1 MKILVD
7 IASVDRRGF
16 MAYMSALGLGGTV
29 FPGVLWAHMQARG
42 EITSEIVADAG
53 AVAGLD
59 FTDAERD
66 MMLADLNSNLEAYEA
81 LREVSVSNHV
91 PPAVQFDPALP
102 GRDLPS
108 ETRPFRFTRNIGLRR
123 PADPETLA
131 FMPVTQL
138 SELIRTRQLSS
149 TELTTLYLERLER
162 HGPTL
167 EAVIT
172 LMSDRALEH
181 AARAD
186 REIASGAYHGPL
198 HGIPWGAKDLLA
210 AEGFRTTWGAKPY
223 EDQVIGED
231 ATVVRR
237 LEEAGAILVAK
248 LTLGALAQGDYW
260 YSGRTRNP
268 WNLQQGSSGS
278 SAGSAATTAA
288 GLVGFAIGSETL
300 GSIVSPATRCG
311 VTGLRP
317 TYGRVSRSGAMA
329 LSWSMDKLGPIAR
342 SVEDCALVF
351 NAIHGADGRDPTART
366 APFNWDSE
374 RPLSD
379 LRVGYFGRGFEAERA
394 TGHDRAALET
404 LRSLGVEPV
413 PIDLPS
419 DYPLDALRIILL
431 AEAAAAFDELTLS
444 GRDDLL
450 VRQTPGSWPNSFRVA
465 QMIPAVKYIQAN
477 RVRTMLMG
485 ALEAALEGIDV
496 FITPTRAP
504 DQLLMTN
511 LTGHPAVVVPS
522 GFNDDGTPVSTVFV
536 GQLWADAET
545 LRVAKAWQDANDF
558 HTRRPPLFS

>member
-1 MKILVD
+1 MKILED
-7 IASVDRRGF
+7 IESVDRRGF
-16 MAYMSALGLGGTV
+16 MAYMSTLGLGGTV
-29 FPGVLWAHMQARG
+29 FPGALWANMQARG
-42 EITSEIVADAG
+42 EITSEILVDAG
-53 AVAGLD
+53 TVAGLE
-59 FTDAERD
+59 FTEEEREA
-66 MMLADLNSNLEAYEA
+66 MLAGLNNNLDAYEA
-81 LREVSVSNHV
+81 LRELPVANHV
-91 PPAVQFDPALP
+91 APAVQFDPVLP
-102 GRDLPS
+102 GRELPS
-108 ETRPFRFTRNIGLRR
+108 ETRPFRFTRHIGLRR

-131 FMPVTQL
+131 FMPVVEL

-149 TELTTLYLERLER
+149 MELTTLYLERLDR

-172 LMSDRALEH
+172 LMGDRALEH

-186 REIASGAYHGPL
+186 REIADGGYRGPL

-210 AEGFRTTWGAKPY
+210 VEGFRTTWGAKPY

-248 LTLGALAQGDYW
+248 LTLGALAQGDVW
-260 YSGRTRNP
+260 YGGRTRNP
-268 WNLQQGSSGS
+268 WNLEQGSSGS
-278 SAGSAATTAA
+278 SAGSAACTAA

-300 GSIVSPATRCG
+300 GSIVSPSTRCG

-329 LSWSMDKLGPIAR
+329 LSWSMDKLGPITRA
-342 SVEDCALVF
+342 VEDCALVF
-351 NAIHGADGRDPTART
+351 NEIHGADGRDPTARS

-379 LRVGYFGRGFEAERA
+379 LRVGYFRRGFESEQA
-394 TGHDRAALET
+394 TGHDQAALET

-413 PIDLPS
+413 PIDLPT
-419 DYPLDALRIILL
+419 DYPLAALRIILR

-444 GRDDLL
+444 GRDELL
-450 VRQTPGSWPNSFRVA
+450 VRQTDGAWPNSFRVG
-465 QMIPAVKYIQAN
+465 QMIPAVEYIQAN

-485 ALEAALEGIDV
+485 ALETALEGIDV
-496 FITPTRAP
+496 FITPTFAP

-522 GFNDDGTPVSTVFV
+522 GFNDDGTPVSIVFV

-545 LRVAKAWQDANDF
+545 LRVAKAWQDATDF
-558 HTRRPPLFS
+558 HGRRPPLFG

>member
-1 MKILVD
+1 V
-7 IASVDRRGF
+7 
-16 MAYMSALGLGGTV
+16 
-29 FPGVLWAHMQARG
+29 
-42 EITSEIVADAG
+42 
-53 AVAGLD
+53 
-59 FTDAERD
+59 
-66 MMLADLNSNLEAYEA
+66 
-81 LREVSVSNHV
+81 V
-91 PPAVQFDPALP
+91 PAIQFDPMLP
-102 GRDLPS
+102 GRALPS
-108 ETRPFRFTRNIGLRR
+108 ETRPFRFTRHVGLRR
-123 PADPETLA
+123 PMDAGALA

-149 TELTTLYLERLER
+149 TELTTLYLDRLER

-172 LMSDRALEH
+172 LMGDQALEH

-186 REIASGAYHGPL
+186 REIAEGAYRGPL

-210 AEGFRTTWGAKPY
+210 AEGFRTTWGAAPY
-223 EDQVIGED
+223 QDQVIGED
-231 ATVVRR
+231 ATVVSR
-237 LEEAGAILVAK
+237 LEDAGAILVAK
-248 LTLGALAQGDYW
+248 LTLGALASGDYW
-260 YSGRTRNP
+260 YGGRTRNP
-268 WNLQQGSSGS
+268 WNLEQGSSGS

-300 GSIVSPATRCG
+300 GSIVSPSTRCG

-366 APFNWDSE
+366 APFNWDSQ

-379 LRVGYFGRGFEAERA
+379 LRVGYFRRGFQSSVA
-394 TGHDRAALET
+394 TAHDGAALQT
-404 LRSLGVEPV
+404 LRSLGVMPT
-413 PIDLPS
+413 PIDLPA
-419 DYPLDALRIILL
+419 DYPLNALRIILR

-450 VRQTPGSWPNSFRVA
+450 VRQTQRSWPTSFRVA
-465 QMIPAVKYIQAN
+465 HMTPAVEYIQAN

-485 ALEAALEGIDV
+485 ALETALEGIDV

-504 DQLLMTN
+504 DVSLMTN

-522 GFNDDGTPVSTVFV
+522 GFAEDGTPVSTVFI

-545 LRVAKAWQDANDF
+545 LRVAKAWQDATDF
-558 HTRRPPLFS
+558 HTRRPPLFG

>member
-91 PPAVQFDPALP
+91 PPAAQFDPALP

-131 FMPVTQL
+131 FMSVTQL

-172 LMSDRALEH
+172 VMSDRALGH

-186 REIASGAYHGPL
+186 REIASGAYRGPL

-237 LEEAGAILVAK
+237 LEEAGAILMAK

-260 YSGRTRNP
+260 YGGRTRNP
-268 WNLQQGSSGS
+268 WNLEQGSSGS

-374 RPLSD
+374 RSLSD

-394 TGHDRAALET
+394 TGHDWAALET

-419 DYPLDALRIILL
+419 DYPLDALRIILW

-465 QMIPAVKYIQAN
+465 QMIPAVEYIQAN

-545 LRVAKAWQDANDF
+545 LRVAKAWQDATDF
-558 HTRRPPLFS
+558 HTRRPPLFG

>member
-1 MKILVD
+1 M
-7 IASVDRRGF
+7 
-16 MAYMSALGLGGTV
+16 
-29 FPGVLWAHMQARG
+29 
-42 EITSEIVADAG
+42 
-53 AVAGLD
+53 AGLD
-59 FTDAERD
+59 FTDDERE
-66 MMLADLNSNLEAYEA
+66 MMLAGLNRNLESYAA
-81 LREVSVSNHV
+81 LREVRVENHV
-91 PPAVQFDPALP
+91 TPAVQFDPTLP

-108 ETRPFRFTRNIGLRR
+108 ETRPFRFTRHIGLRR
-123 PADPETLA
+123 PDDAETLA

-138 SELIRTRQLSS
+138 SELIRTRRLTS

-186 REIASGAYHGPL
+186 RETASGRYRGPL

-210 AEGFRTTWGAKPY
+210 VEGFRTTWGAAPY

-260 YSGRTRNP
+260 YGGRTRNP
-268 WNLQQGSSGS
+268 WNLEQGSSGS
-278 SAGSAATTAA
+278 SAGSAAATAA

-300 GSIVSPATRCG
+300 GSIVSPSTRCG

-317 TYGRVSRSGAMA
+317 TYGRVSRYGAMA
-329 LSWSMDKLGPIAR
+329 LSWSMDKLGPLAR
-342 SVEDCALVF
+342 GVEDCALVF
-351 NAIHGADGRDPTART
+351 DAIHGADGRDPTART
-366 APFNWDSE
+366 APFNWDAE

-379 LRVGYFGRGFEAERA
+379 VRVGYFLRGFESDRV
-394 TGHDRAALET
+394 TSHDRAALET

-419 DYPLDALRIILL
+419 DFPLGALRIILS
-431 AEAAAAFDELTLS
+431 AEAAAAFDQLTLS
-444 GRDDLL
+444 GRDEEL
-450 VRQTPGSWPNSFRVA
+450 VRQTGGSWPNSFRTA
-465 QMIPAVKYIQAN
+465 RMIPAVEYIQAN

-485 ALEAALEGIDV
+485 ALETALEGIDV
-496 FITPTRAP
+496 FLTPTRAP
-504 DQLLMTN
+504 DVSMMTN

-522 GFNDDGTPVSTVFV
+522 GFNDDGTPVSTVFI
-536 GQLWADAET
+536 GRLWADAEM
-545 LRVAKAWQDANDF
+545 LRVAKAWQDATDF
-558 HTRRPPLFS
+558 HTRRPPRFG

>member
-1 MKILVD
+1 MKIFED
-7 IASVDRRGF
+7 IKPVDRRVF
-16 MAYMSALGLGGTV
+16 MAHMSALGLGGTV

-53 AVAGLD
+53 AVAGLE

-66 MMLADLNSNLEAYEA
+66 MMLVRLNSNLEAYEA
-81 LREVSVSNHV
+81 LREVAVANHV
-91 PPAVQFDPALP
+91 MPAVQFDPALP
-102 GRDLPS
+102 GRNLPS
-108 ETRPFRFTRNIGLRR
+108 ETRPFRFTRHIGLRR

-186 REIASGAYHGPL
+186 REITNGAYRGPL

-210 AEGFRTTWGAKPY
+210 AEGFRTTWGATPY

-260 YSGRTRNP
+260 YGGRTRNP
-268 WNLQQGSSGS
+268 WNLEQGSSGS
-278 SAGSAATTAA
+278 SAGSAACTSA

-300 GSIVSPATRCG
+300 GSIVSPSTRCG

-329 LSWSMDKLGPIAR
+329 LSWSMDKLGPMAR

-379 LRVGYFGRGFEAERA
+379 LRVGYFRRGFESEQA
-394 TGHDRAALET
+394 TGHDQAALET
-404 LRSLGVEPV
+404 LRSLGVEPA
-413 PIDLPS
+413 PIDLPT
-419 DYPLDALRIILL
+419 DYPLDALRIILN

-450 VRQTPGSWPNSFRVA
+450 VRQTAGAWPNSFRVA
-465 QMIPAVKYIQAN
+465 RMIPAVEYIQAN

-496 FITPTRAP
+496 FITPTFAP

-522 GFNDDGTPVSTVFV
+522 GFNDDGTPVSIVFV

-545 LRVAKAWQDANDF
+545 LRVAKAWQDATDF
-558 HTRRPPLFS
+558 HARRPPLFG

>member
-7 IASVDRRGF
+7 IESVDRRGF

-53 AVAGLD
+53 WLAGLD

-66 MMLADLNSNLEAYEA
+66 MMLTDLNSNREAYEA

-172 LMSDRALEH
+172 VMSDRALEH

-186 REIASGAYHGPL
+186 REIASGAYRGPL

-260 YSGRTRNP
+260 YGGRTRNP
-268 WNLQQGSSGS
+268 WNLEQGSSGS

-366 APFNWDSE
+366 APFNWDSK

-419 DYPLDALRIILL
+419 DYPLDALRIILW

-465 QMIPAVKYIQAN
+465 QMIPAVEYIQAN

>member
-1 MKILVD
+1 MKILED
-7 IASVDRRGF
+7 IESVDRRGF

-29 FPGVLWAHMQARG
+29 FPGVLWAKMQARG
-42 EITSEIVADAG
+42 EITSETVADAG
-53 AVAGLD
+53 TVAGLD

-66 MMLADLNSNLEAYEA
+66 AMLAGLNSNLEAYEA
-81 LREVSVSNHV
+81 LRAVRVSNHV
-91 PPAVQFDPALP
+91 TPAIQFDPALP

-108 ETRPFRFTRNIGLRR
+108 ETRPFRFTRHIGLRR
-123 PADPETLA
+123 PEDPETLA

-138 SELIRTRQLSS
+138 SELIRSRQLSS

-186 REIASGAYHGPL
+186 REIANGAYRGPL

-210 AEGFRTTWGAKPY
+210 VEGFRTTWGATPY
-223 EDQVIGED
+223 QDQVIGED

-248 LTLGALAQGDYW
+248 LTLGALAQGDVW
-260 YSGRTRNP
+260 YGGRTRNP
-268 WNLQQGSSGS
+268 WNLEQGSSGS
-278 SAGSAATTAA
+278 SAGSAASTAA

-300 GSIVSPATRCG
+300 GSILSPSTRCG

-351 NAIHGADGRDPTART
+351 NAIHGADGRDPTARD
-366 APFNWDSE
+366 APFNWDSG

-379 LRVGYFGRGFEAERA
+379 LRIGYFRRGFDSERA

-404 LRSLGVEPV
+404 LRSLGVAPV

-419 DYPLDALRIILL
+419 DYPLDALRIILR

-450 VRQTPGSWPNSFRVA
+450 VRQTAGAWPNSFRVA
-465 QMIPAVKYIQAN
+465 RMIPAVEYIQAN

-545 LRVAKAWQDANDF
+545 LRVAKAWQDATDF
-558 HTRRPPLFS
+558 HTRRPPLFG

>member
-1 MKILVD
+1 MKILED
-7 IASVDRRGF
+7 IESVDRRGF

-29 FPGVLWAHMQARG
+29 FPGALWAQVQTRD

-53 AVAGLD
+53 KLAGLE
-59 FTDAERD
+59 FTEEERAL
-66 MMLADLNSNLEAYEA
+66 MLEGLNTNLEAYAA
-81 LREVSVSNHV
+81 LRENPVPNHV
-91 PPAVQFDPALP
+91 MPAVQFDPVLP
-102 GRDLPS
+102 GRELPS
-108 ETRPFRFTRNIGLRR
+108 ETRPFRFARHIGLSR
-123 PADPETLA
+123 PSDPETMA

-138 SELIRTRQLSS
+138 SELIRTRQVSS

-172 LMSDRALEH
+172 LISDQALQD

-186 REIASGAYHGPL
+186 REIANGAYRGPL

-210 AEGFRTTWGAKPY
+210 AEGYRTTWGAAPY
-223 EDQVIGED
+223 RDQVIGED
-231 ATVVRR
+231 ATVVHR
-237 LEEAGAILVAK
+237 LKEAGAILVAK
-248 LTLGALAQGDYW
+248 LTLGALASGDYW
-260 YSGRTRNP
+260 YGGRTRNP
-268 WNLQQGSSGS
+268 WNLEQGSSGS

-329 LSWSMDKLGPIAR
+329 LSWSMDKLGPLAR

-366 APFNWDSE
+366 TPFNWDSG
-374 RPLSD
+374 RPVSD
-379 LRVGYFGRGFEAERA
+379 LRVGYFRRGFESDGVTE
-394 TGHDRAALET
+394 HDMAALET

-419 DYPLDALRIILL
+419 DYPLDALGIILR
-431 AEAAAAFDELTLS
+431 AEAAAAFDELTVS

-450 VRQTPGSWPNSFRVA
+450 VRQTPGSWPTSFRVA
-465 QMIPAVKYIQAN
+465 QMIPAVEYVQAN

-504 DQLLMTN
+504 DHLLMTN

-522 GFNDDGTPVSTVFV
+522 GFNDDGTPVSTVFI

-545 LRVAKAWQDANDF
+545 LRVAKAWQDATDF
-558 HTRRPPLFS
+558 HTRRPPLFG

>member
-1 MKILVD
+1 
-7 IASVDRRGF
+7 
-16 MAYMSALGLGGTV
+16 
-29 FPGVLWAHMQARG
+29 MQARR
-42 EITSEIVADAG
+42 EITSEIIADAG

-59 FTDAERD
+59 FTDAERE
-66 MMLADLNSNLEAYEA
+66 MMLAGLNTNLEAYEA

-108 ETRPFRFTRNIGLRR
+108 QTRPFLFTRHIGLQR

-138 SELIRTRQLSS
+138 AELIRTRQLSS

-186 REIASGAYHGPL
+186 REVASGTYRGPL

-210 AEGFRTTWGAKPY
+210 AEGFRTTWGATPY

-248 LTLGALAQGDYW
+248 LTLGALARGDYW
-260 YSGRTRNP
+260 YGGQTRNP
-268 WNLQQGSSGS
+268 WNLEQGSSGS

-300 GSIVSPATRCG
+300 GSIVSPSTRCG

-317 TYGRVSRSGAMA
+317 TYGRGQPVRRHGPLMEHGQAGSYSPRGGGLCTRVQRHSRGGMARIPRRARRPSTGTPSGRCRISGSGTSAA
-329 LSWSMDKLGPIAR
+329 ASKRSARPATTGRRSRRSAR
-342 SVEDCALVF
+342 SESSRCRSTF
-351 NAIHGADGRDPTART
+351 PPAI
-366 APFNWDSE
+366 
-374 RPLSD
+374 
-379 LRVGYFGRGFEAERA
+379 
-394 TGHDRAALET
+394 
-404 LRSLGVEPV
+404 
-413 PIDLPS
+413 PS
-419 DYPLDALRIILL
+419 
-431 AEAAAAFDELTLS
+431 
-444 GRDDLL
+444 
-450 VRQTPGSWPNSFRVA
+450 VR
-465 QMIPAVKYIQAN
+465 
-477 RVRTMLMG
+477 
-485 ALEAALEGIDV
+485 
-496 FITPTRAP
+496 
-504 DQLLMTN
+504 
-511 LTGHPAVVVPS
+511 
-522 GFNDDGTPVSTVFV
+522 
-536 GQLWADAET
+536 
-545 LRVAKAWQDANDF
+545 
-558 HTRRPPLFS
+558 

>member
-1 MKILVD
+1 MKILED
-7 IASVDRRGF
+7 IESVDRRGF

-29 FPGVLWAHMQARG
+29 FPGVLWAHKQARG

-66 MMLADLNSNLEAYEA
+66 MMFADLNSNLEAYEA
-81 LREVSVSNHV
+81 LRQVQVPNHV
-91 PPAVQFDPALP
+91 TPAVQFDPALR

-149 TELTTLYLERLER
+149 TELTALYLERLEQ
-162 HGPTL
+162 HGSTL

-172 LMSDRALEH
+172 LMSDQALEH

-186 REIASGAYHGPL
+186 REIANGAYRGPL

-210 AEGFRTTWGAKPY
+210 AEGFRTTWGATPY
-223 EDQVIGED
+223 QDQVIGED

-248 LTLGALAQGDYW
+248 LTLGALARGDYW
-260 YSGRTRNP
+260 YGGRTRNP
-268 WNLQQGSSGS
+268 WNLEQGSSGS

-342 SVEDCALVF
+342 SAEDCALVF

-366 APFNWDSE
+366 APFNWDPE

-379 LRVGYFGRGFEAERA
+379 LRVGYFRRGFEAGGA

-404 LRSLGVEPV
+404 LRSLGVAPV

-419 DYPLDALRIILL
+419 DYPLDALRIILR

-450 VRQTPGSWPNSFRVA
+450 VRQTAGSWPNSFRVA
-465 QMIPAVKYIQAN
+465 RMIPAVEYIQAN

-496 FITPTRAP
+496 FMTPTRAP
-504 DQLLMTN
+504 DVSLMTN
-511 LTGHPAVVVPS
+511 LTGHPAVVLPS
-522 GFNDDGTPVSTVFV
+522 GFNDDGTPVSTVFI

-545 LRVAKAWQDANDF
+545 LRVAKAWQDATDF
-558 HTRRPPLFS
+558 HTRRPPLFG

>member
-1 MKILVD
+1 MKILED
-7 IASVDRRGF
+7 IKSVDRRGF
-16 MAYMSALGLGGTV
+16 MAYMAGLGLGGTM
-29 FPGVLWAHMQARG
+29 FPDVLWAQIQSRQ
-42 EITSEIVADAG
+42 EITSEILADAG

-59 FTDAERD
+59 FTDDERE
-66 MMLADLNSNLEAYEA
+66 MMLAGLNRNIDSYVA
-81 LREVSVSNHV
+81 LREVNVGNHV
-91 PPAVQFDPALP
+91 PPAVSFDPVLP
-102 GRDLPS
+102 GRTLPS
-108 ETRPFRFTRNIGLRR
+108 ETRPFRFTRQIGLRR
-123 PADPETLA
+123 PADVETLA

-138 SELIRTRQLSS
+138 SELIRTRQLTS
-149 TELTTLYLERLER
+149 TELTTLYLDRLER

-172 LMSDRALEH
+172 LMSDQALEH

-186 REIASGAYHGPL
+186 REIASGTYRGPL

-210 AEGFRTTWGAKPY
+210 AEGFRTTWGAVPY
-223 EDQVIGED
+223 QDQVIGED

-260 YSGRTRNP
+260 YGGRTRNP
-268 WNLQQGSSGS
+268 WNLEQGSSGS
-278 SAGSAATTAA
+278 SAGSAASTAA

-300 GSIVSPATRCG
+300 GSIISPSTRCG

-317 TYGRVSRSGAMA
+317 TYGRVSRYGAMA
-329 LSWSMDKLGPIAR
+329 LAWSMDKLGPIAR

-351 NAIHGADGRDPTART
+351 NNIHGADGRDSTART

-379 LRVGYFGRGFEAERA
+379 IRVGYFRRGFDSLGA
-394 TGHDRAALET
+394 TDHDQAALET

-413 PIDLPS
+413 PVDLPS
-419 DYPLDALRIILL
+419 DFPLSALRIILS
-431 AEAAAAFDELTLS
+431 AEAAAAFGELTLS
-444 GRDDLL
+444 GRDDSL
-450 VRQTPGSWPNSFRVA
+450 VRQTAGSWPNSLRTA
-465 QMIPAVKYIQAN
+465 RMIPAVEYIQAN

-496 FITPTRAP
+496 FITPTQAP

-522 GFNDDGTPVSTVFV
+522 GFTASGAPVSTVFV
-536 GQLWADAET
+536 GQLWADAEA
-545 LRVAKAWQDANDF
+545 LRVAKAWQDATDF
-558 HTRRPPLFS
+558 HTRRPPMFG

>member
-1 MKILVD
+1 ML
-7 IASVDRRGF
+7 
-16 MAYMSALGLGGTV
+16 
-29 FPGVLWAHMQARG
+29 
-42 EITSEIVADAG
+42 
-53 AVAGLD
+53 AGLN
-59 FTDAERD
+59 T
-66 MMLADLNSNLEAYEA
+66 NLEAYEA
-81 LREVSVSNHV
+81 LREVGVANHV
-91 PPAVQFDPALP
+91 TPAVQFDPVLP

-108 ETRPFRFTRNIGLRR
+108 ETRPFRFTRHIGLRR

-162 HGPTL
+162 HGPKL

-186 REIASGAYHGPL
+186 REIANGAYRGPL

-210 AEGFRTTWGAKPY
+210 VEGFRTTWGATPY
-223 EDQVIGED
+223 QDQVIGED

-260 YSGRTRNP
+260 YGGRTRNP
-268 WNLQQGSSGS
+268 WNLEQGSSGS

-329 LSWSMDKLGPIAR
+329 LSWSMDKLGPFAR

-351 NAIHGADGRDPTART
+351 DAIHGADGRDPTARD

-379 LRVGYFGRGFEAERA
+379 LRVGYFRRGFESDAA
-394 TGHDRAALET
+394 TEHDQAALET
-404 LRSLGVEPV
+404 LRSLGVAPV

-419 DYPLDALRIILL
+419 EYPLSALRIILR
-431 AEAAAAFDELTLS
+431 AEAGAAFDELTLS

-450 VRQTPGSWPNSFRVA
+450 VRQTAGSWPNSFRVA
-465 QMIPAVKYIQAN
+465 HMIPAVEYIQAN

-485 ALEAALEGIDV
+485 ALETALEGIDV

-511 LTGHPAVVVPS
+511 LTGHPAVVLPS

-545 LRVAKAWQDANDF
+545 LRVAKAWQDATDF
-558 HTRRPPLFS
+558 HTRRPPLFG

>member
-1 MKILVD
+1 MKILED
-7 IASVDRRGF
+7 IESVDRRGF
-16 MAYMSALGLGGTV
+16 MAYMSALGLGGTL
-29 FPGVLWAHMQARG
+29 FPGVLWAHMQVRG
-42 EITSEIVADAG
+42 EITAEIVADAG

-59 FTDAERD
+59 FTDEEREV
-66 MMLADLNSNLEAYEA
+66 MLEGLNTNLEAYEA
-81 LREVSVSNHV
+81 LREVGVANHV
-91 PPAVQFDPALP
+91 TPAVQFDPVLP
-102 GRDLPS
+102 GRELPS
-108 ETRPFRFTRNIGLRR
+108 ETRSFRFTRHIGLRR

-138 SELIRTRQLSS
+138 SELIRTRQLSA

-172 LMSDRALEH
+172 LMDDRALEH

-186 REIASGAYHGPL
+186 REIANGAYRGPL

-210 AEGFRTTWGAKPY
+210 VEGFRTTWGATPY
-223 EDQVIGED
+223 QDQVIGED

-260 YSGRTRNP
+260 YGGRTRNP
-268 WNLQQGSSGS
+268 WNLEQGSSGS
-278 SAGSAATTAA
+278 SAGSAAATAA

-329 LSWSMDKLGPIAR
+329 LSWSMDKLGPFAR
-342 SVEDCALVF
+342 SVEDCALIF
-351 NAIHGADGRDPTART
+351 HAIHGADGRDPTARD

-379 LRVGYFGRGFEAERA
+379 LRVGYFRRGFESEGA
-394 TGHDRAALET
+394 TGHDEAALET
-404 LRSLGVEPV
+404 LRSLGVAPV

-419 DYPLDALRIILL
+419 EYPLSALRIILR

-465 QMIPAVKYIQAN
+465 RMIPAVEYIQAN

-511 LTGHPAVVVPS
+511 LTGHPAVVLPS
-522 GFNDDGTPVSTVFV
+522 GFNDDGTPVSTVFI

-545 LRVAKAWQDANDF
+545 LRVAKAWQDATDF
-558 HTRRPPLFS
+558 HTRRPPLFG

>member
-66 MMLADLNSNLEAYEA
+66 MMLVDLNSNLEAYEA

-186 REIASGAYHGPL
+186 REIASGAYRGPL

-260 YSGRTRNP
+260 YGGRTRNP
-268 WNLQQGSSGS
+268 WNLEQGSSGS

-465 QMIPAVKYIQAN
+465 RMIPAVEYIQAN

-545 LRVAKAWQDANDF
+545 LRVARAWQDANDF

>member
-1 MKILVD
+1 MKILED
-7 IASVDRRGF
+7 IESVDRRGF

-59 FTDAERD
+59 FTDSERD
-66 MMLADLNSNLEAYEA
+66 MMLADLNTNLEAYEA
-81 LREVSVSNHV
+81 LREVAVANHV
-91 PPAVQFDPALP
+91 TPAVQFDPALP

-123 PADPETLA
+123 PADSESLA

-149 TELTTLYLERLER
+149 TELTMLYLGRLER

-186 REIASGAYHGPL
+186 REIASGTYRGPL

-210 AEGFRTTWGAKPY
+210 AEGFRTTWGATPY
-223 EDQVIGED
+223 QDQVIGED

-237 LEEAGAILVAK
+237 LEEAGAVLVAK
-248 LTLGALAQGDYW
+248 LSLGALAQGDYW
-260 YSGRTRNP
+260 YGGRTRNP
-268 WNLQQGSSGS
+268 WNLEQGSSGS

-288 GLVGFAIGSETL
+288 GLVGFTIGSETL
-300 GSIVSPATRCG
+300 GSIVSPSTRCG

-329 LSWSMDKLGPIAR
+329 LSWSMDKLGPMAR

-351 NAIHGADGRDPTART
+351 NAIHGADGRDPTARN

-379 LRVGYFGRGFEAERA
+379 LRVGYFRRGFESERA

-404 LRSLGVEPV
+404 LRSLGVAPV

-419 DYPLDALRIILL
+419 DYPLSALRIILR

-450 VRQTPGSWPNSFRVA
+450 VRQTAGSWPNSFRVA
-465 QMIPAVKYIQAN
+465 RMIPAVEYIQAN

-504 DQLLMTN
+504 DVSLMTN

-522 GFNDDGTPVSTVFV
+522 GFNDDGTPVSTVFI

-545 LRVAKAWQDANDF
+545 LRVAKAWQDATDF
-558 HTRRPPLFS
+558 HTRRPPLFG

>member
-1 MKILVD
+1 MKNLEGIE
-7 IASVDRRGF
+7 AVDRRGF
-16 MAYMSALGLGGTV
+16 MAYMSALGLGGTLL
-29 FPGVLWAHMQARG
+29 PGVLWARLQERG
-42 EITSEIVADAG
+42 EITSEILADASE
-53 AVAGLD
+53 VAGLD
-59 FTDAERD
+59 FTGEERD
-66 MMLADLNSNLEAYEA
+66 LMVAGLNRNLEAYEA
-81 LREVSVSNHV
+81 LREFPISNYV
-91 PPAVQFDPALP
+91 TPAVQFDPALP

-108 ETRPFRFTRNIGLRR
+108 ETRPFRFTRHIGLRR
-123 PADPETLA
+123 PEDPETLA

-149 TELTTLYLERLER
+149 TELTKLYLERLER

-186 REIASGAYHGPL
+186 REIASGAYRGPL
-198 HGIPWGAKDLLA
+198 HGVPWGAKDLLA

-223 EDQVIGED
+223 ENQVIGED

-260 YSGRTRNP
+260 YGGRTRNP
-268 WNLQQGSSGS
+268 WNLEQGSSGS

-300 GSIVSPATRCG
+300 GSIVSPSTRCG

-317 TYGRVSRSGAMA
+317 TYGRVSRYGAMA

-351 NAIHGADGRDPTART
+351 NAVHGADGRDPTART
-366 APFNWDSE
+366 APFNWDCE

-379 LRVGYFGRGFEAERA
+379 LRVGYFRRGFESERA
-394 TGHDRAALET
+394 TGHDAAALET

-419 DYPLDALRIILL
+419 DYPLGALRIILN

-450 VRQTPGSWPNSFRVA
+450 VRQTQGSWPNLFRTA
-465 QMIPAVKYIQAN
+465 RMIPAVEYIQAN

-496 FITPTRAP
+496 FITPTSGP
-504 DQLLMTN
+504 GVSMMTN
-511 LTGHPAVVVPS
+511 LTGHPAVVVPN
-522 GFNDDGTPVSTVFV
+522 GFSDNGTPVSTVFI
-536 GQLWADAET
+536 GQLWADAEM
-545 LRVAKAWQDANDF
+545 LRVAKAWQDTTDF
-558 HTRRPPLFS
+558 HTRRPPLFG

>member
-1 MKILVD
+1 M
-7 IASVDRRGF
+7 
-16 MAYMSALGLGGTV
+16 
-29 FPGVLWAHMQARG
+29 
-42 EITSEIVADAG
+42 
-53 AVAGLD
+53 AGLD
-59 FTDAERD
+59 FTEEERD
-66 MMLADLNSNLEAYEA
+66 LMVAGLNRNLESYEA
-81 LREVSVSNHV
+81 LREFPVSNYV
-91 PPAVQFDPALP
+91 TPAVQFDPALP
-102 GRDLPS
+102 GRDVPS
-108 ETRPFRFTRNIGLRR
+108 ETLPFRFTRHIGLRR
-123 PADPETLA
+123 PRDPETLA

-149 TELTTLYLERLER
+149 TELTMLYLERLER

-172 LMSDRALEH
+172 LMSDRAIEH

-186 REIASGAYHGPL
+186 REIKSGAYRGPL
-198 HGIPWGAKDLLA
+198 HGVPWGAKDLLA

-248 LTLGALAQGDYW
+248 LTLGALARGDYW
-260 YSGRTRNP
+260 YGGRTRNP
-268 WNLQQGSSGS
+268 WNLEQGSSGS

-300 GSIVSPATRCG
+300 GSIVSPSTRCG

-317 TYGRVSRSGAMA
+317 TYGRVSRYGAMA

-351 NAIHGADGRDPTART
+351 DAIHGADGRDPTART
-366 APFNWDSE
+366 APFNWDPE

-379 LRVGYFGRGFEAERA
+379 LRVGYFRRGYESEGA
-394 TGHDRAALET
+394 TGHDASALET

-419 DYPLDALRIILL
+419 DYPLDALRIILN
-431 AEAAAAFDELTLS
+431 AEAAAGFDELTLS
-444 GRDDLL
+444 GQDDLL
-450 VRQTPGSWPNSFRVA
+450 VRQTRESWPNSFRTA
-465 QMIPAVKYIQAN
+465 RMIPAVEYIQAN
-477 RVRTMLMG
+477 RIRTMLMG
-485 ALEAALEGIDV
+485 SFEAALEGIDV
-496 FITPTRAP
+496 FITPTSGP
-504 DQLLMTN
+504 GVSMMTN

-522 GFNDDGTPVSTVFV
+522 GFNDNGTPVSTVFI
-536 GQLWADAET
+536 GQLWADAEM
-545 LRVAKAWQDANDF
+545 LRVAKAWQDATDF
-558 HTRRPPLFS
+558 HTRRPPLFG

>member
-1 MKILVD
+1 MKISED
-7 IASVDRRGF
+7 IESVDRRGF
-16 MAYMSALGLGGTV
+16 MAYMSALGLSGTV

-42 EITSEIVADAG
+42 EITAEIVADAG

-59 FTDAERD
+59 FTDEEREV
-66 MMLADLNSNLEAYEA
+66 MLAGLNTNLEAYEA
-81 LREVSVSNHV
+81 LREVGVANHV
-91 PPAVQFDPALP
+91 TPAVQFDPVLP
-102 GRDLPS
+102 GRDLPT
-108 ETRPFRFTRNIGLRR
+108 ETRPFRFTRHIGLRR
-123 PADPETLA
+123 PADSETLA

-186 REIASGAYHGPL
+186 REIANGSYRGPL

-210 AEGFRTTWGAKPY
+210 VEGFRTTWGATPY
-223 EDQVIGED
+223 QDQVIGED

-260 YSGRTRNP
+260 YGGRTRNP
-268 WNLQQGSSGS
+268 WNLEQGSSGS

-317 TYGRVSRSGAMA
+317 TYGRVSKSGAMA
-329 LSWSMDKLGPIAR
+329 LSWSMDKLGPFAR

-351 NAIHGADGRDPTART
+351 DAIHGADGRDPTARD

-379 LRVGYFGRGFEAERA
+379 LRVGYFRRGFESEGA
-394 TGHDRAALET
+394 TGHDQAALET
-404 LRSLGVEPV
+404 LRSIGIAPV
-413 PIDLPS
+413 PIDLPT
-419 DYPLDALRIILL
+419 DYPLDALRIILR

-450 VRQTPGSWPNSFRVA
+450 VRQTAGSWPNSFRVA
-465 QMIPAVKYIQAN
+465 QMIPAVEYIQAN

-511 LTGHPAVVVPS
+511 LTGHPAVVLPS

-545 LRVAKAWQDANDF
+545 LRVAKAWQDATDF
-558 HTRRPPLFS
+558 HTRRPPLFG

>member
-1 MKILVD
+1 MKILKD
-7 IASVDRRGF
+7 IKSVDRRGF
-16 MAYMSALGLGGTV
+16 MAFMSGFGLGGTM
-29 FPGVLWAHMQARG
+29 FPGVLWAQIQARR
-42 EITSEIVADAG
+42 EITSEILEDAA

-59 FTDAERD
+59 FTAEERE
-66 MMLADLNSNLEAYEA
+66 MMLGGLNRNLDSYAQ
-81 LREVSVSNHV
+81 LREFDV
-91 PPAVQFDPALP
+91 PNQVAPAVQFDPTLP

-108 ETRPFRFTRNIGLRR
+108 ERRPFRFTRHVDLRR
-123 PADPETLA
+123 PADAETLA
-131 FMPVTQL
+131 FMPLSQL
-138 SELIRTRQLSS
+138 SQLIRTRQLSS

-167 EAVIT
+167 ESVIT

-186 REIASGAYHGPL
+186 REIASGTYRGPL

-210 AEGFRTTWGAKPY
+210 AEGFRTTWGAVPY
-223 EDQVIGED
+223 EDQVIAED

-237 LEEAGAILVAK
+237 LEDAGAILVAK

-260 YSGRTRNP
+260 YGGRTRNP
-268 WNLQQGSSGS
+268 WNLEQGSSGS
-278 SAGSAATTAA
+278 SAGSAASTAA

-300 GSIVSPATRCG
+300 GSIVSPSTRCG

-317 TYGRVSRSGAMA
+317 TYGRVSRYGAMA

-351 NAIHGADGRDPTART
+351 DAVHGADGRDPTART
-366 APFNWDSE
+366 TPFNWDSE

-379 LRVGYFGRGFEAERA
+379 VRVGYFRRGFEARGA
-394 TGHDRAALET
+394 TDHDRAALET
-404 LRSLGVEPV
+404 LRSLGIEPA

-419 DYPLDALRIILL
+419 DFPLAALRIILS

-444 GRDDLL
+444 GQDDFL
-450 VRQTPGSWPNSFRVA
+450 VRQTAGSWPNSFRTA
-465 QMIPAVKYIQAN
+465 RMIPAVEYIQAN

-485 ALEAALEGIDV
+485 ALEAALEGVDV
-496 FITPTRAP
+496 FITPTSAP
-504 DQLLMTN
+504 DQLVMTN

-522 GFNDDGTPVSTVFV
+522 GFNDNGTPVSTVFV

-545 LRVAKAWQDANDF
+545 LRVAKAWQDATDF
-558 HTRRPPLFS
+558 HTRRPPLFG

>member
-1 MKILVD
+1 MKILED
-7 IASVDRRGF
+7 IESVDRRGF

-29 FPGVLWAHMQARG
+29 FPGVLWAKMQARG
-42 EITSEIVADAG
+42 EITSETVADAG

-66 MMLADLNSNLEAYEA
+66 AMLAGLNSNLEAYEA
-81 LREVSVSNHV
+81 LRAVRVSNHV
-91 PPAVQFDPALP
+91 TPAIQFDPALP

-108 ETRPFRFTRNIGLRR
+108 ETRPFRFTRHIGLRR
-123 PADPETLA
+123 PEDLDTLA

-138 SELIRTRQLSS
+138 SELIRSRQLSS

-186 REIASGAYHGPL
+186 REIANGAYRGPL

-210 AEGFRTTWGAKPY
+210 VEGFRTTWGATPY
-223 EDQVIGED
+223 QDQVIGED

-248 LTLGALAQGDYW
+248 LTLGALAQGDVW
-260 YSGRTRNP
+260 YGGRTRNP
-268 WNLQQGSSGS
+268 WNLEQGSSGS
-278 SAGSAATTAA
+278 SAGSAASTAA

-300 GSIVSPATRCG
+300 GSILSPSTRCG

-351 NAIHGADGRDPTART
+351 NAIHGADGRDPTARD
-366 APFNWDSE
+366 APFNWDSG

-379 LRVGYFGRGFEAERA
+379 LRIGYFRRGFDSERA

-404 LRSLGVEPV
+404 LRSLGVAPV

-419 DYPLDALRIILL
+419 DYPLDAWRIILR

-450 VRQTPGSWPNSFRVA
+450 VRQTAGAWPNSFRVA
-465 QMIPAVKYIQAN
+465 RMIPAVEYIQAN

-545 LRVAKAWQDANDF
+545 LRVAKAWQDATDF
-558 HTRRPPLFS
+558 HTRRPPLFG

>member
-186 REIASGAYHGPL
+186 REIASGAYRGPL

-237 LEEAGAILVAK
+237 LEEAGAILVAN

>member
-1 MKILVD
+1 MKILED
-7 IASVDRRGF
+7 IESVDRRGF
-16 MAYMSALGLGGTV
+16 MAYMSALGLGGTM

-59 FTDAERD
+59 FTDSERD
-66 MMLADLNSNLEAYEA
+66 MMLADLNTNLEAYEA
-81 LREVSVSNHV
+81 LREVAVANHV
-91 PPAVQFDPALP
+91 TPAVQFDPALP

-123 PADPETLA
+123 PADSETLA

-186 REIASGAYHGPL
+186 REIASGTYRGPL

-210 AEGFRTTWGAKPY
+210 AEGFRTTWGATPY
-223 EDQVIGED
+223 QDQVIGED

-260 YSGRTRNP
+260 YGGRTRNP
-268 WNLQQGSSGS
+268 WNLEQGSSGS

-300 GSIVSPATRCG
+300 GSIVSPSTRCG

-329 LSWSMDKLGPIAR
+329 LSWSMDKLGPMAR

-351 NAIHGADGRDPTART
+351 NAIHGADGRDPTARD

-379 LRVGYFGRGFEAERA
+379 LRIG
-394 TGHDRAALET
+394 
-404 LRSLGVEPV
+404 
-413 PIDLPS
+413 
-419 DYPLDALRIILL
+419 
-431 AEAAAAFDELTLS
+431 
-444 GRDDLL
+444 
-450 VRQTPGSWPNSFRVA
+450 
-465 QMIPAVKYIQAN
+465 
-477 RVRTMLMG
+477 
-485 ALEAALEGIDV
+485 
-496 FITPTRAP
+496 
-504 DQLLMTN
+504 
-511 LTGHPAVVVPS
+511 
-522 GFNDDGTPVSTVFV
+522 
-536 GQLWADAET
+536 
-545 LRVAKAWQDANDF
+545 
-558 HTRRPPLFS
+558 

>member
-1 MKILVD
+1 MKNLEGIEAVN
-7 IASVDRRGF
+7 RRGF
-16 MAYMSALGLGGTV
+16 MAYMSALGLGGTLL
-29 FPGVLWAHMQARG
+29 PGVLWAQLQERG
-42 EITSEIVADAG
+42 EITSEILADASV
-53 AVAGLD
+53 VAGLD
-59 FTDAERD
+59 FTEEERD
-66 MMLADLNSNLEAYEA
+66 QMVQGLNRNLEAYEA
-81 LREVSVSNHV
+81 LREFPVSNHIT
-91 PPAVQFDPALP
+91 PAVQFDPVLP
-102 GRDLPS
+102 GRTLPS
-108 ETRPFRFTRNIGLRR
+108 QTRAFRFTRHIGLQR
-123 PADPETLA
+123 PPDPETLA
-131 FMPVTQL
+131 FMSVTQL

-186 REIASGAYHGPL
+186 REIESGAYRGPL
-198 HGIPWGAKDLLA
+198 HGVPWGAKDLLA
-210 AEGFRTTWGAKPY
+210 AEGFRTTWGARSY
-223 EDQVIGED
+223 EDQVIGDD
-231 ATVVRR
+231 ATIVRR

-260 YSGRTRNP
+260 FGGRTRNP
-268 WNLQQGSSGS
+268 WNLEQGSSGS

-300 GSIVSPATRCG
+300 GSIVSPSTRCG

-329 LSWSMDKLGPIAR
+329 LSWSMDKLGPMAR

-351 NAIHGADGRDPTART
+351 DRIHGADGRDPTART

-374 RPLSD
+374 RPLSEF
-379 LRVGYFGRGFEAERA
+379 RIGYFRRGFESQRA
-394 TGHDRAALET
+394 TDHDAAALET

-413 PIDLPS
+413 PVDLPS
-419 DYPLDALRIILL
+419 DYPLNALRIILN

-444 GRDDLL
+444 GQDDLL
-450 VRQTPGSWPNSFRVA
+450 VRQTPGSWPNSFRTA
-465 QMIPAVKYIQAN
+465 RMIPAVEYIQAN
-477 RVRTMLMG
+477 RIRTMLMG

-496 FITPTRAP
+496 FITPTSGP
-504 DQLLMTN
+504 GVSMMTN

-522 GFNDDGTPVSTVFV
+522 GFNDNGTPVSTVFI

-545 LRVAKAWQDANDF
+545 LRVAKAWQDATDF
-558 HTRRPPLFS
+558 HTRRPPLFG

>member
-1 MKILVD
+1 MKILED
-7 IASVDRRGF
+7 IESVDRRGF
-16 MAYMSALGLGGTV
+16 MAYMSALGLGGTM

-42 EITSEIVADAG
+42 EITSEIVADAV

-66 MMLADLNSNLEAYEA
+66 MMLADLNTNLAAYEA
-81 LREVSVSNHV
+81 LRAVAVANHV
-91 PPAVQFDPALP
+91 TPAVQFDPALP
-102 GRDLPS
+102 GRKLPS
-108 ETRPFRFTRNIGLRR
+108 ETRPFRFTRSIGLRR
-123 PADPETLA
+123 PADSETLA

-186 REIASGAYHGPL
+186 REIASGTYRGPL

-210 AEGFRTTWGAKPY
+210 AEGFRTTWGATPY
-223 EDQVIGED
+223 QDQVIGED

-260 YSGRTRNP
+260 YGGRTRNP
-268 WNLQQGSSGS
+268 WNPEQGSSGS

-300 GSIVSPATRCG
+300 GSIVSPSTRCG

-329 LSWSMDKLGPIAR
+329 LSWSMDKLGPMAR

-351 NAIHGADGRDPTART
+351 NAIHGADGRDPTARD

-379 LRVGYFGRGFEAERA
+379 LRVGYFRRGFESERA
-394 TGHDRAALET
+394 SDHDRAALET
-404 LRSLGVEPV
+404 LRSLGVAPV

-419 DYPLDALRIILL
+419 DYPLSALRIILW

-450 VRQTPGSWPNSFRVA
+450 VRQTAGSWPNSFRVA
-465 QMIPAVKYIQAN
+465 RMIPAVEYIQAN

-504 DQLLMTN
+504 DVSLMTN

-522 GFNDDGTPVSTVFV
+522 GFNDDGTPVSTVFI

-545 LRVAKAWQDANDF
+545 LRVAKAWQDATDF
-558 HTRRPPLFS
+558 HTRRPPLFG

>member
-1 MKILVD
+1 MKILED
-7 IASVDRRGF
+7 IQSVDRRVF
-16 MAYMSALGLGGTV
+16 TAYMSALGLGGTV

-42 EITSEIVADAG
+42 AITSDIVADAG

-59 FTDAERD
+59 FTDAEREV
-66 MMLADLNSNLEAYEA
+66 MLADLNMNLEAYEA
-81 LREVSVSNHV
+81 LREVSVSNQV

-108 ETRPFRFTRNIGLRR
+108 QTRPFRTTRHIGLQR

-186 REIASGAYHGPL
+186 GEIASGAYRGSL

-210 AEGFRTTWGAKPY
+210 AEGFRTTWGATPY
-223 EDQVIGED
+223 QDQVIGED

-260 YSGRTRNP
+260 YGGRTRNP
-268 WNLQQGSSGS
+268 WNLEQGSSGS

-300 GSIVSPATRCG
+300 GSIVSPSTRCG

-317 TYGRVSRSGAMA
+317 TYGRVSRSGSMA
-329 LSWSMDKLGPIAR
+329 LSWSMDKLGPMAR

-351 NAIHGADGRDPTART
+351 NAIHGEDGRDPTTRT

-379 LRVGYFGRGFEAERA
+379 LRVGYFRRGFEAERA

-404 LRSLGVEPV
+404 LRSLGVEPR
-413 PIDLPS
+413 PIDLPFG
-419 DYPLDALRIILL
+419 YPLGALRIILR

-465 QMIPAVKYIQAN
+465 RMIPAVEYIQAN

-504 DQLLMTN
+504 DVSLMTN

-522 GFNDDGTPVSTVFV
+522 GFNDDGTPVSVVFI
-536 GQLWADAET
+536 GQLWADAEM
-545 LRVAKAWQDANDF
+545 LRVAKAWQDATDF
-558 HTRRPPLFS
+558 HTQRPPLFG

>member
-1 MKILVD
+1 MKILED
-7 IASVDRRGF
+7 IESVDRRGF
-16 MAYMSALGLGGTV
+16 MAYMSTLGLGGTV
-29 FPGVLWAHMQARG
+29 FPGVLWAQIQARG

-66 MMLADLNSNLEAYEA
+66 MMLAGLNSNLEAYEA
-81 LREVSVSNHV
+81 LRTVRVSNHV
-91 PPAVQFDPALP
+91 APAVQFDPVLP

-108 ETRPFRFTRNIGLRR
+108 ETRPFRFTRHIGLRR

-149 TELTTLYLERLER
+149 TEVTTLYLERLER

-186 REIASGAYHGPL
+186 REIANGAYRGPL

-210 AEGFRTTWGAKPY
+210 VEGFRTTWGATPY
-223 EDQVIGED
+223 QDQVIGED

-260 YSGRTRNP
+260 YGGRTRNP
-268 WNLQQGSSGS
+268 WNLEQGSSGS
-278 SAGSAATTAA
+278 SAGSAAATSA

-342 SVEDCALVF
+342 GVEDCALVF

-366 APFNWDSE
+366 APFNWDSD

-379 LRVGYFGRGFEAERA
+379 LRVGYFRRGFESERA
-394 TGHDRAALET
+394 TEHDGAALET

-413 PIDLPS
+413 PMDLPS
-419 DYPLDALRIILL
+419 DFPLGALRIILS
-431 AEAAAAFDELTLS
+431 AEAAAAFDELTVS
-444 GRDDLL
+444 DRDDLL
-450 VRQTPGSWPNSFRVA
+450 VRQTPGSWPNSFRTA
-465 QMIPAVKYIQAN
+465 RMIPAVEYIQAN

-496 FITPTRAP
+496 FITPTRAR
-504 DQLLMTN
+504 DVSLMTN

-522 GFNDDGTPVSTVFV
+522 GFNDDGTPVSIVFI

-545 LRVAKAWQDANDF
+545 LRVAKAWQDATDF
-558 HTRRPPLFS
+558 HTRRPPLFG

>member
-1 MKILVD
+1 MKILED
-7 IASVDRRGF
+7 IESVDRRGF

-66 MMLADLNSNLEAYEA
+66 MMLADLNTNLEAYEA
-81 LREVSVSNHV
+81 LREVAVANHV
-91 PPAVQFDPALP
+91 TPAVQFDPALP

-123 PADPETLA
+123 PADSETLA

-186 REIASGAYHGPL
+186 REIASGTYRGPL

-210 AEGFRTTWGAKPY
+210 AEGFRTTWGATPY
-223 EDQVIGED
+223 QDQVIGED

-237 LEEAGAILVAK
+237 LEAAGAILVAK

-260 YSGRTRNP
+260 YGGRTRNP
-268 WNLQQGSSGS
+268 WNLEQGSSGS

-300 GSIVSPATRCG
+300 GSIVSPSTRCG

-329 LSWSMDKLGPIAR
+329 LSWSMDKLGPMAR

-351 NAIHGADGRDPTART
+351 SAIHGADGRDPTARN

-379 LRVGYFGRGFEAERA
+379 LRVGYFRRGFESERA
-394 TGHDRAALET
+394 SGHDRAALET
-404 LRSLGVEPV
+404 LRSLGVAPV

-419 DYPLDALRIILL
+419 NYPLSALRIILR

-450 VRQTPGSWPNSFRVA
+450 VRQTAGSWPNSFRVA
-465 QMIPAVKYIQAN
+465 RMIPAVEYIQAN

-504 DQLLMTN
+504 DVSLMTN

-522 GFNDDGTPVSTVFV
+522 GFNDDGTPVSTVFI

-545 LRVAKAWQDANDF
+545 LRVAKAWQDATDF
-558 HTRRPPLFS
+558 HTRRPPLFG

>member
-1 MKILVD
+1 MKILED
-7 IASVDRRGF
+7 IESIDRRGF

-29 FPGVLWAHMQARG
+29 FPGVLWAHAQTRG
-42 EITSEIVADAG
+42 EITSEIVAEAG
-53 AVAGLD
+53 ALAGLD
-59 FTDAERD
+59 FTQEERD
-66 MMLADLNSNLEAYEA
+66 LMLDGLNTNRGAYEA
-81 LREVSVSNHV
+81 LREVSVPNHV
-91 PPAVQFDPALP
+91 MPAVQFDPLLP
-102 GRDLPS
+102 GRALPS
-108 ETRPFRFTRNIGLRR
+108 ETRPFRSTRHVGLRR
-123 PADPETLA
+123 PTDPETLA
-131 FMPVTQL
+131 FMPVAQL
-138 SELIRTRQLSS
+138 SELIRNRQLSS

-162 HGPTL
+162 HGPSL

-172 LMSDRALEH
+172 MMGDQALEH

-186 REIASGAYHGPL
+186 REIASGAYRGAL

-210 AEGFRTTWGAKPY
+210 AEGFRTTWGAAPY

-248 LTLGALAQGDYW
+248 LTLGALASGDYW
-260 YSGRTRNP
+260 YGGRTRNP
-268 WNLQQGSSGS
+268 WNLEQGSSGS

-300 GSIVSPATRCG
+300 GSIVSPSTRCG

-379 LRVGYFGRGFEAERA
+379 LRVGYFRRGFEWDGA

-450 VRQTPGSWPNSFRVA
+450 VRQTPTSWPTSFRVA
-465 QMIPAVKYIQAN
+465 HMTPAVEYIRAN
-477 RVRTMLMG
+477 RVRSMLMG

-522 GFNDDGTPVSTVFV
+522 GFNDDGTPVSIVFV

-545 LRVAKAWQDANDF
+545 LRVAKAWQDATDF
-558 HTRRPPLFS
+558 HMRRPPLFG

>member
-7 IASVDRRGF
+7 IPSVDRRGF

-59 FTDAERD
+59 FSDAERD

-108 ETRPFRFTRNIGLRR
+108 ETRQFRFTRNIGLRR

-172 LMSDRALEH
+172 VMSDRALEH

-186 REIASGAYHGPL
+186 REIASGAYRGPL

-260 YSGRTRNP
+260 YGGRTRNP
-268 WNLQQGSSGS
+268 WNLEQGSSGS

-394 TGHDRAALET
+394 TSHDRAALET

-419 DYPLDALRIILL
+419 GYPLDALRIILL

-465 QMIPAVKYIQAN
+465 RMIPAVEYIQAN

-545 LRVAKAWQDANDF
+545 LRVAKAWQDVNNF

>member
-1 MKILVD
+1 MNNPEI
-7 IASVDRRGF
+7 IEAVDRRRF
-16 MAYMSALGLGGTV
+16 MAYMSAFGLGGTLL
-29 FPGVLWAHMQARG
+29 PGVLWAQLQERR
-42 EITSEIVADAG
+42 EITSEILADAS
-53 AVAGLD
+53 AVAGID
-59 FTDAERD
+59 FTEEERD
-66 MMLADLNSNLEAYEA
+66 LMVAGLNGNLEAYEA
-81 LREVSVSNHV
+81 LREFPIANHV
-91 PPAVQFDPALP
+91 TPAVQFDPALA

-108 ETRPFRFTRNIGLRR
+108 ETRPLRFTRHLGLRR
-123 PADPETLA
+123 PPDPETLA
-131 FMPVTQL
+131 FMPVTQI

-186 REIASGAYHGPL
+186 RETASGRYRGPL

-210 AEGFRTTWGAKPY
+210 VEGFRTTWGAAPY

-260 YSGRTRNP
+260 YGGRTRNP
-268 WNLQQGSSGS
+268 WNLEQGSSGS
-278 SAGSAATTAA
+278 SAGSAAATAA

-300 GSIVSPATRCG
+300 GSIVSPSTRCG

-317 TYGRVSRSGAMA
+317 TYGRVSRYGAMA
-329 LSWSMDKLGPIAR
+329 LSWSMDKLGPLAR
-342 SVEDCALVF
+342 GVEDCALVF
-351 NAIHGADGRDPTART
+351 DAIHGADGRDPTART
-366 APFNWDSE
+366 APFNWDAE

-379 LRVGYFGRGFEAERA
+379 VRVGYFRRGFESDRV
-394 TGHDRAALET
+394 TSHDRAALET

-419 DYPLDALRIILL
+419 DFPLGALRIILS

-444 GRDDLL
+444 GRDEEL
-450 VRQTPGSWPNSFRVA
+450 VRQTGGSWPNSFRTA
-465 QMIPAVKYIQAN
+465 RMIPAVEYIQAN

-485 ALEAALEGIDV
+485 ALETALEGIDV
-496 FITPTRAP
+496 FLTPTRAP
-504 DQLLMTN
+504 DVSMMTN

-522 GFNDDGTPVSTVFV
+522 GFNDDGTPVSTVFI
-536 GQLWADAET
+536 GRLWADAEM
-545 LRVAKAWQDANDF
+545 LRVAKAWQDATDF
-558 HTRRPPLFS
+558 HTRRPPRFG